1 MRTLLVY
8 TDSSTLVREE
18 SASLAIMVINFS
30 KEDMN
35 STCSC
40 NAIIML
46 SQVTLMLYK
55 LAPLFLRSPVGR
67 AAVLE
72 PKLYNDS
79 LLLPNNS
86 IQQKKTKTKKK
97 LYDGHTN
104 TMTTTTNMSRY

>member
-18 SASLAIMVINFS
+18 SAPLAIMVINFS
-30 KEDMN
+30 KEDRN

-46 SQVTLMLYK
+46 SQVTLILYK

-67 AAVLE
+67 ATVLE
-72 PKLYNDS
+72 PKLCNDS
-79 LLLPNNS
+79 LLLP
-86 IQQKKTKTKKK
+86 QQQYPTKKNKQKTKNKKTI
-97 LYDGHTN
+97 
-104 TMTTTTNMSRY
+104 